1 MRRAVRIA
9 VLIIGVVFA
18 VLLLPLMSWFYEM
31 GLAVGDESGAREV
44 LVGMIMLVMWLI
56 ACGFVLFRP
65 LVSAVVFVLAGILG
79 FATGGGFPIV
89 DPWAGPAISIVL
101 AGLSFLGW
109 DRKKERRTFVIERAR
124 QEEC

>member
-1 MRRAVRIA
+1 MRRAVRVA
-9 VLIIGVVFA
+9 VLVIGVVLV

-44 LVGMIMLVMWLI
+44 LVGVIMLVMWLI

-79 FATGGGFPIV
+79 FTTGGRFPIV
-89 DPWAGPAISIVL
+89 DPWVEPTISIVL
-101 AGLSFLGW
+101 AGLSFLGR
-109 DRKKERRTFVIERAR
+109 DRKKERRQFTITRTP
-124 QEEC
+124 